1 MPFHFSLQVLLRLR
15 ESRERLERLR
25 LEALAVKILHLRNEL
40 NAVAEDSRKNRAAL
54 ANMLTE
60 GLAGSQLHFAVLCE
74 DGRRLFC
81 EMMERQITELI
92 KQHRTQQK
100 IYENARQQREILES
114 LRRRKLEIYR
124 TEEARRLQREA
135 DEMYLV
141 RLAAE
146 SNE

>member
-1 MPFHFSLQVLLRLR
+1 MAFHFSLQVLLRLW
-15 ESRERLERLR
+15 EGRERLEHLR

-60 GLAGSQLHFAVLCE
+60 GLAGSQLHFAALCE

-81 EMMERQITELI
+81 EMVGKQMTELI
-92 KQHRTQQK
+92 KQHRAQQK
-100 IYENARQQREILES
+100 TFENARRQREILES

-135 DEMYLV
+135 DELYLV
-141 RLAAE
+141 RLVGE